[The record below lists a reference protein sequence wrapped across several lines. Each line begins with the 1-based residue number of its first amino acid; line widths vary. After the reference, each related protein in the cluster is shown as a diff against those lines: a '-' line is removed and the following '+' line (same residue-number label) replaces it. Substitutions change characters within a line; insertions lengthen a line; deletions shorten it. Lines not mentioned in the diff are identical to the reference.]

1 MNQEMQ
7 SFVASD
13 GLKLSY
19 VIDDYTDPWRTPDT
33 LVMVHAAMG
42 SSRRFYA
49 WVPHLA
55 RDYRVVRIDQR
66 GHGQSGIPAPEQMTF
81 KRLGK
86 DVVELLDHL
95 GVQSAHLAG
104 SSAGGIVSQSVA
116 IDYPK
121 RVKSLA
127 SFAAPPGMKMGR
139 QDYNGWLAKIGS
151 KGLAAFLRETIADR
165 MDLSQVEPGFVDW
178 FIEESARNKVESLA
192 RFVPTVAVI
201 DHTDE
206 LHKIQCPTLIVA
218 PGGDPIHLIDEYE
231 LLREKIK
238 RCEFVVYDKLP
249 HNITDTVPD
258 RCAQELLRFLRSIA

>member
-1 MNQEMQ
+1 MSTEMQ
-7 SFVASD
+7 SFIASD

-19 VIDDYTDPWRTPDT
+19 RIDDYTDPWRQADT
-33 LVMVHAAMG
+33 VVLVHAAMG
-42 SSRRFYA
+42 SSNRFYA

-55 RDYRVVRIDQR
+55 RDFRVVRLDQR
-66 GHGQSGIPAPEQMTF
+66 GHGQSGIPTAEQMSF
-81 KRLGK
+81 KRLGM

-95 GVQSAHLAG
+95 GLASTNLAG
-104 SSAGGIVSQSVA
+104 SSAGGIVLQSVA
-116 IDYPK
+116 INYPE

-127 SFAAPPGMKMGR
+127 SYAAPPGMKVGR

-178 FIEESARNKVESLA
+178 FIAESARNKVESLA

-201 DHTDE
+201 DHTAE
-206 LHKIQCPTLIVA
+206 LHKIRCPVMVVA
-218 PGGDPIHLIDEYE
+218 PGADPIHLIDEYE
-231 LLREKIK
+231 LLRREIK
-238 RCEFVVYDKLP
+238 QCEFIVYEGLP

-258 RCAQELLRFLRSIA
+258 RCAKELLRFLIDLS

>member
-1 MNQEMQ
+1 MQ

-13 GLKLSY
+13 GLTLRY
-19 VIDDYTDPWRTPDT
+19 VIDDYTDPWRTADT

-55 RDYRVVRIDQR
+55 RVYRVVRIDQR
-66 GHGQSGIPAPEQMTF
+66 GHGQSGIPSPEQMTF

-95 GVQSAHLAG
+95 GLESAHLAG

-116 IDYPK
+116 IDYPD

-151 KGLAAFLRETIADR
+151 RGLAAFLRETIADR

-201 DHTDE
+201 DHTEE
-206 LHKIQCPTLIVA
+206 LHKIKCPTLIVA

-231 LLREKIK
+231 LLREKIP
-238 RCEFVVYDKLP
+238 RCEFVVYEKMP

-258 RCAQELLRFLRSIA
+258 RCAKELLRFLKSVA

>member
-1 MNQEMQ
+1 MSTEMQ
-7 SFVASD
+7 SFTASD

-19 VIDDYTDPWRTPDT
+19 RIDDYTDPWRQADT
-33 LVMVHAAMG
+33 VVLVHAAMG
-42 SSRRFYA
+42 SSNRFYA

-55 RDYRVVRIDQR
+55 RDFRVVRLDQR
-66 GHGQSGIPAPEQMTF
+66 GHGQSGIPTAEQMSF
-81 KRLGK
+81 KRLGM

-95 GVQSAHLAG
+95 GLASTNLAG

-116 IDYPK
+116 INYPE

-127 SFAAPPGMKMGR
+127 SYAAPPGMKVGR

-178 FIEESARNKVESLA
+178 FIAESARNKVESLA
-192 RFVPTVAVI
+192 RFVPAVAVI
-201 DHTDE
+201 DHTAE
-206 LHKIQCPTLIVA
+206 LHKIRCPVMVVA
-218 PGGDPIHLIDEYE
+218 PGADPIHLIDEYE
-231 LLREKIK
+231 LLRREIK
-238 RCEFVVYDKLP
+238 QCEFIVYEGLP

-258 RCAQELLRFLRSIA
+258 RCAKELLRFLKSHA

>member
-1 MNQEMQ
+1 MSTEMQ
-7 SFVASD
+7 SFIASD

-19 VIDDYTDPWRTPDT
+19 RIDDYTDPWRQADT
-33 LVMVHAAMG
+33 VVLVHAAMG
-42 SSRRFYA
+42 SSNRFYA

-55 RDYRVVRIDQR
+55 RDFRVVRLDQR
-66 GHGQSGIPAPEQMTF
+66 GHGQSGIPTAEQMSF
-81 KRLGK
+81 KRLGM

-95 GVQSAHLAG
+95 GLASTNLAG

-116 IDYPK
+116 INYPE

-127 SFAAPPGMKMGR
+127 SYAAPPGMKVGR

-178 FIEESARNKVESLA
+178 FIAESARNKVESLA

-201 DHTDE
+201 DHTAE
-206 LHKIQCPTLIVA
+206 LHKI
-218 PGGDPIHLIDEYE
+218 
-231 LLREKIK
+231 R
-238 RCEFVVYDKLP
+238 
-249 HNITDTVPD
+249 
-258 RCAQELLRFLRSIA
+258 